1 MIFRS
6 GGKKRRKCL
15 LLSARYT
22 TSILSPGH
30 RKLTPAQMKPWYRR
44 AYNIKYNEP
53 NSSNEL
59 LQTRKSFKIE
69 KRCKW
74 STELQ
79 PIYEK
84 QDKIRDRVNKIV
96 GKKSKIQNLL
106 ETVQYVCNTTWGTSQ
121 KLIKNANFQ
130 VF

>member
-1 MIFRS
+1 
-6 GGKKRRKCL
+6 
-15 LLSARYT
+15 
-22 TSILSPGH
+22 
-30 RKLTPAQMKPWYRR
+30 MKPWYCR
-44 AYNIKYNEP
+44 AYNVKYNEP

-59 LQTRKSFKIE
+59 LQMRKSFKIE
-69 KRCKW
+69 KCCKW

-79 PIYEK
+79 PTYEK

-96 GKKSKIQNLL
+96 EKKSKIQNFL

-121 KLIKNANFQ
+121 KTIKNANFQ